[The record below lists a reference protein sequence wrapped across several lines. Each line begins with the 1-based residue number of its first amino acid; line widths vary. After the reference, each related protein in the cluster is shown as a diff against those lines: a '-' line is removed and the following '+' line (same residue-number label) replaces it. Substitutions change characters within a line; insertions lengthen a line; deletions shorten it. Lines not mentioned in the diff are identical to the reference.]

1 VRLAH
6 LLKMTL
12 IEFVMKICLVRE
24 DQASV
29 KIPGGEVKVPC
40 DACKAKCV
48 EQQVTLHSFSNVF
61 KHLFK
66 NIIIVTMNMKL
77 WTTDFLK
84 SNT

>member
-1 VRLAH
+1 MRLAH

-12 IEFVMKICLVRE
+12 KEFVMKICFVRE

-48 EQQVTLHSFSNVF
+48 EQQVALHSFSNVF

-66 NIIIVTMNMKL
+66 NIILVTNDMKL
-77 WTTDFLK
+77 WTKDFL
-84 SNT
+84 SQ